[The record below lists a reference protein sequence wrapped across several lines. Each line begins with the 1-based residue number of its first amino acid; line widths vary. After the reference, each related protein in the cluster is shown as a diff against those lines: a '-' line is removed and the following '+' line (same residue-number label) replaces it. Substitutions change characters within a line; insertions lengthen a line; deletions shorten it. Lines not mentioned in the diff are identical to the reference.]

1 MLSSWLWDAGFGPA
15 RKRKVCRN
23 CKCPREEHCGSQ
35 STSVGN
41 SSGSPSSVPQT
52 PMAGTELPTSTSNPQ
67 PSVSA
72 PFSMNGAGSN
82 RQSSQGPT
90 TGFSVHK
97 NPGPPPNYPLPH
109 LPGQS
114 SIVFPNNSQS
124 YIYPN
129 SQIPTKGNSQNQSH
143 SQAFGNASSSSAQN
157 QQSAAAVLSTST
169 TSTGATT
176 TSPSVTSIAPGLH
189 SAHSSQGS
197 PSSNHGQ
204 SSMVAKKNGV
214 GVGVGV
220 GVGGVFGGV
229 GVMSDPQ
236 RHSHSDDDSGCALE
250 EYTWVPPG
258 LKPEQVHLYFSA
270 LPEDKVPYVNSVG
283 EKYRI
288 KQLLH
293 QLPPH
298 DNEVRYC
305 NGLREEE
312 KKELRLFS
320 AQRKRESLG
329 RGTVKQLQVNP
340 QPTTCCSQC
349 SEKLSGG
356 DIVVSAARSGPN
368 ACWHPA
374 CFTCHV
380 CRELLV
386 DLIYFWKEGL
396 LYCGRHHAESLKP
409 RCAACDEIILA
420 DECTEAEGRA
430 WHMKHF
436 ACFDCDARLG
446 GQRYIMRDGRP
457 YCLQCFDSMF
467 AEYCDTCGHPIG
479 VDQGQMT
486 HEGQH
491 WHATE
496 SCFCCHTCQSSL
508 LGRPF
513 LPRRGSIF
521 CSIACSKGEPPT
533 PSDSNG
539 NTPVGQQQGVIGSS
553 LFPSK
558 PSSQSNK
565 QNRTSA
571 GYEGSDSTIASPE
584 NNQVPQLLKMT
595 SSSGLDVRK
604 IPSPSVSDCNREIRS
619 PLPETHNVSK
629 SPRFRR
635 RVLGNSSM
643 RDSSGS
649 EQTSPRSPSLQRKLS
664 NSPDSRDKNLP
675 NLPSVSTNN
684 VIHKK
689 ESSTTSG
696 IPHNTSHNGHLG
708 IPVSGGIP
716 VSRNF
721 SMSGIH
727 NNHINRNPPNSS
739 IKTNGIGRT
748 PSLSRFQGPHHE
760 YVNVQSFSPSLMGKT
775 VPTSSQNITTGSTNI
790 LIHNSKD
797 ANDLLSQSSQMSK
810 QTESHCLSSEN
821 SSSHPSSE
829 IGSPG
834 PGHRI
839 SLHHNHHN
847 DSGNKIMGSPK
858 MSKKMSPHQQSPKM
872 GRRALEYNKALDE
885 NSESCT
891 PLSSHLTVSSRK
903 TSEVTANN
911 RGDIISSEDA
921 AKKGIEL
928 VEAGL
933 DRLVLEKTLG
943 RILAEQGI
951 NLLQEVAIKSPPGTI
966 ESILQNI
973 GSKAPLTA
981 SDLTDLNLDTLLLA
995 YEHHRKNLD
1004 TAHTSMPNLA
1014 NSRDSSGSSSPA
1026 GVSSPSGALKKSS
1039 MMSPHRDRHH
1049 RSVRFDPSQISSKSE
1064 SKRHRHQSRRDNSDT
1079 SSSSGS
1085 APTAVEVTT
1094 GKRDHRRRSGRHG
1107 SRRSKH
1113 GVPRSS
1119 SYSGP
1124 SVPNEESTRRKN
1136 ASTQELD
1143 EPDWDN
1149 ESLCSTCS
1157 SSSSS
1162 EFDYELPPRTAYGG
1176 VRINYVPNDALALAR
1191 RQASNVG
1198 LTATSPSTRKKSQ
1211 EKDKN
1216 CIIS

>member
-1 MLSSWLWDAGFGPA
+1 M
-15 RKRKVCRN
+15 CRN
-23 CKCPREEHCGSQ
+23 CKCPREEHYGSH
-35 STSVGN
+35 SPSLGN
-41 SSGSPSSVPQT
+41 SSTSPTSSNPNT
-52 PMAGTELPTSTSNPQ
+52 PMAGTEPHIS
-67 PSVSA
+67 SA
-72 PFSMNGAGSN
+72 PGPPRTAASTPGHPSPAFNMIA
-82 RQSSQGPT
+82 QGPT
-90 TGFSVHK
+90 SIIQNCRPQV
-97 NPGPPPNYPLPH
+97 PPPGYNSTHTNSGGNTQNYPLAH
-109 LPGQS
+109 SRSHNSQ
-114 SIVFPNNSQS
+114 VFPANSQS

-129 SQIPTKGNSQNQSH
+129 TQIPTRGSNIPSVRPSPTNLLH
-143 SQAFGNASSSSAQN
+143 PHT
-157 QQSAAAVLSTST
+157 VLSTST
-169 TSTGATT
+169 HLTRTTS
-176 TSPSVTSIAPGLH
+176 TSPSLAAASPNLTNPN
-189 SAHSSQGS
+189 SAQNS
-197 PSSNHGQ
+197 PSSQ
-204 SSMVAKKNGV
+204 ASQASSIIGKKNGV

-220 GVGGVFGGV
+220 GMGGVFGGV

-305 NGLREEE
+305 NGLSEEE

-329 RGTVKQLQVNP
+329 RGSVKQLQVNL
-340 QPTTCCSQC
+340 QPTPTCAQC

-356 DIVVSAARSGPN
+356 DIVVSAARAGPS
-368 ACWHPA
+368 ASWHPA
-374 CFTCHV
+374 CFSCHV

-457 YCLQCFDSMF
+457 YCLHCFDSMF

-496 SCFCCHTCQSSL
+496 ACFCCHTCQSSL

-513 LPRRGSIF
+513 LPRRGAIF

-533 PSDSNG
+533 PSDSNA
-539 NTPVGQQQGVIGSS
+539 NTPVGPQPGLVVSSSHHQPLLIQGSTS
-553 LFPSK
+553 NYQA
-558 PSSQSNK
+558 SQSGNIK
-565 QNRTSA
+565 NGSRTSA
-571 GYEGSDSTIASPE
+571 GYEGSDSTAASPQ
-584 NNQVPQLLKMT
+584 NPPSRTLGSNGMDT
-595 SSSGLDVRK
+595 SGPLSSPCISESRK
-604 IPSPSVSDCNREIRS
+604 IRS
-619 PLPETHNVSK
+619 PLPETQNSSK

-635 RVLGNSSM
+635 RVLGNSSL
-643 RDSSGS
+643 RESSGS
-649 EQTSPRSPSLQRKLS
+649 EPASPRSPSLQIKQAS
-664 NSPDSRDKNLP
+664 
-675 NLPSVSTNN
+675 SVLNGTG
-684 VIHKK
+684 
-689 ESSTTSG
+689 SSSSG
-696 IPHNTSHNGHLG
+696 GPHNGSHNGHLG
-708 IPVSGGIP
+708 IPVSNSNGGFP
-716 VSRNF
+716 VSRNCSMSAIHGNQINRNTSSCTSAQSNGIARTP
-721 SMSGIH
+721 SMSGVQSQ
-727 NNHINRNPPNSS
+727 R
-739 IKTNGIGRT
+739 
-748 PSLSRFQGPHHE
+748 HE
-760 YVNVQSFSPSLMGKT
+760 YVNVQNFSPSYMGRT
-775 VPTSSQNITTGSTNI
+775 TPNSSQQ
-790 LIHNSKD
+790 NSGENR
-797 ANDLLSQSSQMSK
+797 ANGISSQSSQISRK
-810 QTESHCLSSEN
+810 FDGQYQ
-821 SSSHPSSE
+821 SSE
-829 IGSPG
+829 IISSRASSEVGSPR
-834 PGHRI
+834 PGQRI
-839 SLHHNHHN
+839 RLDQARPVQN
-847 DSGNKIMGSPK
+847 DQVTHAMGSPK
-858 MSKKMSPHQQSPKM
+858 ASLRLPHQHSPKM
-872 GRRALEYNKALDE
+872 GRRALEYKATDG
-885 NSESCT
+885 NSESSCPLSP
-891 PLSSHLTVSSRK
+891 PLSSGSRK
-903 TSEVTANN
+903 TPEMSSENGTEVL
-911 RGDIISSEDA
+911 SSEDA
-921 AKKGIEL
+921 TKKGIEL

-933 DRLVLEKTLG
+933 DRLVLEKSLG

-951 NLLQEVAIKSPPGTI
+951 NLLHEVATKSPPGTI
-966 ESILQNI
+966 ESILKSVGNK
-973 GSKAPLTA
+973 SKNPLDI
-981 SDLTDLNLDTLLLA
+981 SDLPDLNLETLLAA
-995 YEHHRKNLD
+995 YEAHRNNQAP
-1004 TAHTSMPNLA
+1004 AHVSMPDLT

-1026 GVSSPSGALKKSS
+1026 GINRSSGALKKSS

-1049 RSVRFDPSQISSKSE
+1049 RSVRFDPSQVNTTKSE
-1064 SKRHRHQSRRDNSDT
+1064 SKRHRYNSRRDNSDT

-1085 APTAVEVTT
+1085 APTAVEVPISG
-1094 GKRDHRRRSGRHG
+1094 GKRDHHHKRRSSRHG
-1107 SRRSKH
+1107 RKNKH
-1113 GVPRSS
+1113 SVPRSS

-1124 SVPNEESTRRKN
+1124 PGANDGEEPSSSRKKN
-1136 ASTQELD
+1136 ASSHGLD
-1143 EPDWDN
+1143 EPDWDDN

-1162 EFDYELPPRTAYGG
+1162 DFDYELPPRRAYGG

-1191 RQASNVG
+1191 RQANS
-1198 LTATSPSTRKKSQ
+1198 AAMSPTSPPTRKKTQ